1 MSHRTKVLPVLFG
14 AILSTA
20 CGTSPAA
27 PVFDAPA
34 AFEVSAPAGPLAT
47 QRGPASR
54 DVPSRPVSDRTPRR
68 DEPTRR
74 PDVDRRPDRVRD
86 QDRIEA
92 AAKAAIED
100 ALQMLA
106 RAEELAK
113 RDTRPAIQEALV
125 EARQMISQAIDAYN
139 NKDFS
144 RALVKANNAA
154 DVLSM
159 ILRVLG

>member
-1 MSHRTKVLPVLFG
+1 MSHRTNVVPVLFG
-14 AILSTA
+14 AILSAA
-20 CGTSPAA
+20 CGSSPAA

-34 AFEVSAPAGPLAT
+34 AFEVAAPAGP
-47 QRGPASR
+47 
-54 DVPSRPVSDRTPRR
+54 RTPDR
-68 DEPTRR
+68 DPSPRPTRR
-74 PDVDRRPDRVRD
+74 PDVDRRPDRPRD
-86 QDRIEA
+86 QNRVEA

-113 RDTRPAIQEALV
+113 RDTRPAIQEALA
-125 EARQMISQAIDAYN
+125 EARQLISQAIDAYN

-154 DVLSM
+154 ELLNM